1 MSMAAG
7 RFLPARTHTYRERG
21 RQKQEH
27 KLHKGNGKFC
37 AKSEVSSSKSIFVS
51 LEVVE
56 AHERTWKF
64 WLTCLK
70 VCKSQ
75 AQKLWSTASQPNCQ
89 PASQSDRLPVRAVV
103 SYHNQATSDD
113 SVRPRIHFTSS
124 LFCWPRLTCFC
135 SINNKAIAIAIAM
148 AVCSYSYSYSYP
160 YIVVSLPPSFS
171 ASSLCCLSK
180 LSEVCQ
186 RYLRPICVHAIWVE
200 KKTPSRLGACPYP
213 THCACDYIT

>member
-1 MSMAAG
+1 MPNSWAESVRMWLNCAWLLTWRVRKLSMSMAAG
-7 RFLPARTHTYRERG
+7 RFLPALHTHTHTYRERG

-37 AKSEVSSSKSIFVS
+37 AKSKVSSSKSIFGS

-75 AQKLWSTASQPNCQ
+75 AQKLWSTSQPDCQ
-89 PASQSDRLPVRAVV
+89 PVRQTSCTCRSQLTELPATTVCDHV
-103 SYHNQATSDD
+103 STLLR
-113 SVRPRIHFTSS
+113 RP
-124 LFCWPRLTCFC
+124 LAWPRLTCFC

-160 YIVVSLPPSFS
+160 YNVVSLPPSL
-171 ASSLCCLSK
+171 SLSLFT
-180 LSEVCQ
+180 LLFV
-186 RYLRPICVHAIWVE
+186 
-200 KKTPSRLGACPYP
+200 
-213 THCACDYIT
+213 